1 MEPVKD
7 TKQPLIY
14 RPFPAPTRTK
24 DAGLAGSDVLTLSDF
39 SPAEIA
45 RVLDATAAVKT
56 DPAKYSRAMAGKSAI
71 MLFEKPSLRTRVTFE
86 VGIAKLGGHAV
97 YFDHSAQRLGER
109 ESVLDYGRNLERW
122 VDLIIARVFS
132 QQVLNE
138 LATAAKCPVINAL
151 SDLHHP
157 CQALADVFTLREK
170 LGDLRKVRLAYVGD
184 GNNVCHSLMHACAL
198 TGASIV
204 VVTPPDYEPMGEFV
218 AEARGIADTTGA
230 TVTVTNDVGAI
241 KGCHAVYTDVWVSM
255 GQADMQGKR
264 MKAFKAYQVNADLM
278 ARTGTDAYFMH
289 CLPAH
294 RGVEVTDDV
303 IDSPRSI
310 VYDEAENRMHAQN
323 GLMTCLL
330 SHSHE
335 TPGDAA
341 ANWKETES

>member
-7 TKQPLIY
+7 SKQPLIY
-14 RPFPAPTRTK
+14 RSFPAPTRTK
-24 DAGLAGSDVLTLSDF
+24 DAGLAGSDVLTLADF

-45 RVLDATAAVKT
+45 RVLDATAAVKA

-97 YFDHSAQRLGER
+97 YFDHSTQRLGER
-109 ESVLDYGRNLERW
+109 ESVQDYGRNLERW

-151 SDLHHP
+151 SDVHHP

-170 LGDLRKVRLAYVGD
+170 LGDLRNVRLAYVGD

-204 VVTPPDYEPMGEFV
+204 VVTPPEYEPMSEFT
-218 AEARGIADTTGA
+218 AEARQIADKTGA
-230 TVTVTNDVGAI
+230 TATVTNDVGAI

-264 MKAFKAYQVNADLM
+264 MKAFKAYQVNSELM

-303 IDSPRSI
+303 IDSSRSI

-330 SHSHE
+330 SHSH
-335 TPGDAA
+335 
-341 ANWKETES
+341 

>member
-7 TKQPLIY
+7 SKQPLIY
-14 RPFPAPTRTK
+14 RPFPAPARTK
-24 DAGLAGSDVLTLSDF
+24 DAGLTGSDVLTLADF

-45 RVLDATAAVKT
+45 RVLDATAAVKA
-56 DPAKYSRAMAGKSAI
+56 DPATYSRAMAGKSAI

-97 YFDHSAQRLGER
+97 YFDHSTQRLGER
-109 ESVLDYGRNLERW
+109 ESVQDYGRNLERW

-151 SDLHHP
+151 SDVHHP

-204 VVTPPDYEPMGEFV
+204 VVTPPDYEPMAEFT
-218 AEARGIADTTGA
+218 AEARQIADKTGA
-230 TVTVTNDVGAI
+230 AVTVSNDVGAI

-264 MKAFKAYQVNADLM
+264 MKAFKAYQVNAELM

-303 IDSPRSI
+303 IDSSRSI

-330 SHSHE
+330 SNSH
-335 TPGDAA
+335 
-341 ANWKETES
+341 